1 MKEIL
6 LQLID
11 LIEKVSG
18 VRYVSEDYGQI
29 DFAPT
34 ERGTYAV
41 KFPCVL
47 VSVTNIE
54 YSAQGRR
61 TDTAIATIAI
71 RVANDPVSIASGKA
85 PDSHKQQAFA
95 ILDVIE
101 AIDSAVHGYKA
112 EAFRQLERK
121 GLQKSIR
128 EDALREYTMYF
139 QTSYVIEEIKQ
150 LRPLPT
156 PPNITA
162 NRYQKGSDI

>member
-18 VRYVSEDYGQI
+18 IRYVSEDYGQI
-29 DFAPT
+29 DFMPT
-34 ERGTYAV
+34 ERGTYSV

-47 VSVTNIE
+47 ISVTNIE
-54 YSAQGRR
+54 YSTQGRH
-61 TDTAIATIAI
+61 TDMAIATIAI
-71 RVANDPVSIASGKA
+71 RVANDPASIASGKA

-101 AIDSAVHGYKA
+101 AIDSAVHGYKGDT
-112 EAFRQLERK
+112 FKQLQRQSV
-121 GLQKSIR
+121 QKAIR
-128 EDALREYTMYF
+128 EDCLREYAMF
-139 QTSYVIEEIKQ
+139 FRTSYVIEEAKQ